1 MMGFETAKS
10 ERSAR
15 TGFGSFGLDRH
26 AEWRDDPA
34 KLASLALQA
43 DARFAVCAG
52 DTPIL
57 RKSGDV
63 QGAWHTQVEATAL
76 GEERERVFLGTQG
89 DAPRFGVLI
98 DKALADPASVGTLK
112 ERPDL
117 FVTDLRSIAVQGL
130 VPPAE
135 LAPLGAA
142 KALLDWHAR
151 HRFCAVCGAGTQPK
165 SGGWKRACT
174 GCSAEHFPRTD
185 PVVIMLAV
193 RDDKCLMARQSRF
206 PANMYSC
213 LAGFVEPGETFEDA
227 VRRETWEEAGI
238 RAGKVKFLASQPWP
252 FPSSIMIGCIAEA
265 LNDDIVLDKVEL
277 EQGRWFT
284 REEAIL
290 MLRRQHPDGLTAPV
304 KIAIANT
311 LLWAWAMEGELP

>member
-1 MMGFETAKS
+1 MVKH

-26 AEWRDDPA
+26 AEWRDDPE
-34 KLASLALQA
+34 KLAALALQA
-43 DARFAVCAG
+43 DARFAVVAG
-52 DTPIL
+52 DIPVL
-57 RKSGDV
+57 HKSGEV
-63 QGAWHTQVEATAL
+63 KAAWHTQAEAAAL
-76 GEERERVFLGTQG
+76 GQERERVFLGTEG
-89 DAPRFGVLI
+89 DAPRFGILI
-98 DKALADPASVGTLK
+98 DKALVDPASIGTLK
-112 ERPDL
+112 EWPDL
-117 FVTDLRSIAVQGL
+117 LVTDLRSIAVQGL

-151 HRFCAVCGAGTQPK
+151 HRFCAVCGAATQPK

-174 GCSAEHFPRTD
+174 GCYAEHFPRTD

-193 RDDKCLMARQSRF
+193 RGDKCLMARQSRF

-238 RAGKVKFLASQPWP
+238 RTGKVKFLASQPWP
-252 FPSSIMIGCIAEA
+252 FPSSLMIGCIVEA

-277 EQGRWFT
+277 EEGRWFT
-284 REEAIL
+284 RDEAIL
-290 MLRRQHPDGLTAPV
+290 MLKRQHPDGLTAPV

-311 LLWAWAMEGELP
+311 LLWAWAMEGETP

>member
-1 MMGFETAKS
+1 MTDFETVRA

-15 TGFGSFGLDRH
+15 VGFGSFGLDRH
-26 AEWRDDPA
+26 AEWRDDVD
-34 KLASLALQA
+34 KLARLALQP
-43 DARFAVCAG
+43 DARFAVVAG
-52 DTPIL
+52 DIPIL
-57 RKSGDV
+57 RKTGDV
-63 QGAWHTQVEATAL
+63 QGVWHTQAEATAL
-76 GEERERVFLGTQG
+76 GIERERVFLGTDG
-89 DAPRFGVLI
+89 NAPRFGVLI
-98 DKALADPASVGTLK
+98 DKALADPAAVGTLK
-112 ERPDL
+112 EWPDL
-117 FVTDLRSIAVQGL
+117 LVTDLRAIAVQGL

-151 HRFCAVCGAGTQPK
+151 HRFCAVCGAGTAPA

-174 GCSAEHFPRTD
+174 SCTAEHFPRTD

-193 RDDKCLMARQSRF
+193 RGDTCLMARQSRF
-206 PANMYSC
+206 PAHMYSC

-227 VRRETWEEAGI
+227 VRREVWEEAGI
-238 RAGKVKFLASQPWP
+238 RTGKVRFMASQPWP

-277 EQGRWFT
+277 EDGRWFT
-284 REEAIL
+284 RAEAIL
-290 MLRRQHPDGLTAPV
+290 MLKRQHPDGLTAPV
-304 KIAIANT
+304 RIAIANT